1 MSVAAALAEA
11 HHHSA
16 PKVGAAPY
24 NAPRSQKTARAS
36 GKHPGVPKEPEAA
49 TVGYVAASTPLLVV
63 ASLAG
68 GDEVDATTTRYL
80 LKCALRKRQKE
91 EEEERRRKEW
101 EEEDRSAR
109 EALERAQR
117 IIDGG
122 SSLSSSSG
130 KRRKKKK
137 RRKRKLPKS
146 SSGVLVRR
154 CGQGFRSCS
163 SLSGAR
169 GCSLP
174 CSSWLSQ
181 AQDAPHHG
189 RCGPE
194 GQLVRSGLVF
204 PGDDAPRAV
213 LLLVL
218 FRPWMLDIMA
228 GMDQKDSYAVFAGDD
243 APRAVPSRFH
253 RCSSWTISWPVVCND
268 RCSGP
273 GAVLGQVLTCPL
285 LQTVQRTV
293 ELPLLQFFDGG

>member
-1 MSVAAALAEA
+1 MRRLRSWWRHERMSVAAVLAEA
-11 HHHSA
+11 LHHSA

-36 GKHPGVPKEPEAA
+36 GKHPGVLKEPEVQLEAA

-80 LKCALRKRQKE
+80 LKCAAHAQGPHA
-91 EEEERRRKEW
+91 
-101 EEEDRSAR
+101 RSCPLLPTLCASSSSPPPSASCG
-109 EALERAQR
+109 ER

-154 CGQGFRSCS
+154 CGQGFRSRS
-163 SLSGAR
+163 SLSGAL
-169 GCSLP
+169 GFSLP
-174 CSSWLSQ
+174 CSSWMSQ

-213 LLLVL
+213 PL
-218 FRPWMLDIMA
+218 
-228 GMDQKDSYAVFAGDD
+228 
-243 APRAVPSRFH
+243 RFH
-253 RCSSWTISWPVVCND
+253 RCSSWTISWLVVCND

-273 GAVLGQVLTCPL
+273 GAALGQVLTCPL
-285 LQTVQRTV
+285 LCLTGEVQTVQKTV